1 MRPPSAR
8 AWRTRSALL
17 LRRWANWWSIVRGWH
32 GVPVEQRFLAVC
44 AYCGRVRAPGGKWE
58 EIPRAVARRFHIDS
72 GPQVTHGVCPTCFA
86 KLEASGSDQ
95 LPRVVEG

>member
-1 MRPPSAR
+1 M
-8 AWRTRSALL
+8 
-17 LRRWANWWSIVRGWH
+17 
-32 GVPVEQRFLAVC
+32 EQRFLAVC